1 MRQKRVGPL
10 QSSEFSPLVFIPLC
24 FQHKKMEEKRINI
37 IKYVSRYI
45 IACLIEKPN
54 FFTIMQLKLDVGMRL
69 AWRLVMTFDFSI
81 EKRVK

>member
-1 MRQKRVGPL
+1 M
-10 QSSEFSPLVFIPLC
+10 
-24 FQHKKMEEKRINI
+24 
-37 IKYVSRYI
+37 YV

-54 FFTIMQLKLDVGMRL
+54 FFTTMQLKLDVGMRL